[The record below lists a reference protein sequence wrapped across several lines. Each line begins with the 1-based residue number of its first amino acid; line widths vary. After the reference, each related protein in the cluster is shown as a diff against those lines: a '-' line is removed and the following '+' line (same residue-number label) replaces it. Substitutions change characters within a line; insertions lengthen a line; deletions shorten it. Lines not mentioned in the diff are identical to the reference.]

1 MNRKIGTGKENPI
14 EAYFGGLRRRGARE
28 RERASAKGRSPRA
41 QPSAFQGPVCVSR
54 LFDLQPTHNPHRFYL
69 PVEMNLCVGRPD
81 RRFLFG
87 GVGLAAAIDAMQR
100 TSKRPVIWATA
111 HYLSFARPG
120 SVVDLD
126 VWVPVEGNQT
136 SQAHVVAH
144 IEDRQIIT
152 VHAALGER
160 DDPYSDQWVEFPDVA
175 APLDCP
181 EVVSAR
187 AGPDALNA
195 RFEVRLAHGRFADAG
210 GDLTGRGEG
219 RTRLWIRSQ
228 EGLLVDSLLLAVIAD
243 FVSTGIGDAM
253 GVQVGGNSLDN
264 TIRYVKVEPVEWVLC
279 DIRIES
285 VHRGIA
291 HGAMHLF
298 SPSGTLMAS
307 ASQSLILRRR
317 DMPEPRKSA

>member
-1 MNRKIGTGKENPI
+1 
-14 EAYFGGLRRRGARE
+14 
-28 RERASAKGRSPRA
+28 
-41 QPSAFQGPVCVSR
+41 VSR

-100 TSKRPVIWATA
+100 TSKRPIVWATA

-126 VWVPVEGNQT
+126 VWVPVEGHQT

-160 DDPYSDQWVEFPDVA
+160 DDPYSDQWVEFPDVPG
-175 APLDCP
+175 PLDCP
-181 EVVSAR
+181 QVVSAR
-187 AGPDALNA
+187 AGPDGLNR
-195 RFEVRLAHGRFADAG
+195 RFEIRLAHGRFPDG
-210 GDLTGRGEG
+210 RDMTGRGEG
-219 RTRLWIRSQ
+219 RTRLWIRSR

-243 FVSTGIGDAM
+243 FVSPGIGDAM
-253 GVQVGGNSLDN
+253 GAQVGANSLDN

-285 VHRGIA
+285 VHRGVA

-307 ASQSLILRRR
+307 ASQSLILRRH
-317 DMPEPRKSA
+317 DKAEPRKSA